1 MTLYEIFV
9 QIVTS
14 YLTVGFVSVF
24 AILGIFGV
32 CMLVSSV
39 KLLIKLRQE
48 DKHGKTHK

>member
-1 MTLYEIFV
+1 MYEIFV

-24 AILGIFGV
+24 AILCIFV
-32 CMLVSSV
+32 VRSIISSV
-39 KLLIKLRQE
+39 KLLIKLEQE